1 MVGFDSP
8 ISEIDGRVQATRN
21 VEIRLLEVVQ
31 PEEMPLLTGRC
42 ELASLT
48 SARCGCDDQANSVP
62 SVANI
67 TDRANRQA
75 LPKVGTPD
83 CKDRMAK
90 SEKLELVEAIEPE
103 VDRLTTEHLNRRS
116 DWYYHDIVPW
126 ERGESFR
133 DKPWDVSQTTISE
146 NARTSL
152 VLNLLTEDNL
162 PYYHALIEK
171 HMPQTSAFVR
181 WNRLWTAE
189 EGQHA
194 IAIRSYLL
202 TSRNADPY
210 QLEDDR
216 KATMMN
222 GYQPTYDDPTE
233 IFAYTA
239 TQELATR
246 VSHRNAGKI
255 TDDPSAYE
263 LMRYI
268 ASDENHHFI
277 FYKEVMRAMLDRA
290 PDLVLDGIYRVFS
303 NFEMPGVAMPNFL
316 RRSIQVAK
324 AGVYNLRIH
333 HDRVL
338 MPLIKDWDIG
348 GLTDLTPVAAE
359 RQEKIMKLP
368 DLILRKAEIFE
379 KRVGVSYA

>member
-1 MVGFDSP
+1 M
-8 ISEIDGRVQATRN
+8 
-21 VEIRLLEVVQ
+21 
-31 PEEMPLLTGRC
+31 
-42 ELASLT
+42 
-48 SARCGCDDQANSVP
+48 AN
-62 SVANI
+62 
-67 TDRANRQA
+67 
-75 LPKVGTPD
+75 
-83 CKDRMAK
+83 
-90 SEKLELVEAIEPE
+90 SEKLELVEAIEPD
-103 VDRLTTEHLNRRS
+103 VDKLTRQHLDRRS
-116 DWYYHDIVPW
+116 DWYFHDIVPW

-171 HMPQTSAFVR
+171 HMPKSSAFVR

-189 EGQHA
+189 EGQHS
-194 IAIRSYLL
+194 IAIRTYLL

-222 GYQPTYDDPTE
+222 GYQPSYEDPTE

-255 TDDPSAYE
+255 TDDPAAFE
-263 LMRYI
+263 LMRNI
-268 ASDENHHFI
+268 ATDENHHFI
-277 FYKEVMRAMLDRA
+277 FYKGVMRAMLDQA
-290 PDLVLDGIYRVFS
+290 PDLVLDSIYRVFE
-303 NFEMPGVAMPNFL
+303 NFQMPGVAMPNFL
-316 RRSIQVAK
+316 RRSIDVAK

-333 HDRVL
+333 HDRVVL
-338 MPLIKDWDIG
+338 PLIKDWNIE
-348 GLTDLTPVAAE
+348 GLTGLRPAAAE
-359 RQEKIMKLP
+359 IQNKIIELP
-368 DLILRKAEIFE
+368 TRLLRKAEIFE
-379 KRVGVSYA
+379 KRVGISYA

>member
-1 MVGFDSP
+1 
-8 ISEIDGRVQATRN
+8 
-21 VEIRLLEVVQ
+21 
-31 PEEMPLLTGRC
+31 
-42 ELASLT
+42 
-48 SARCGCDDQANSVP
+48 
-62 SVANI
+62 
-67 TDRANRQA
+67 
-75 LPKVGTPD
+75 
-83 CKDRMAK
+83 MAK
-90 SEKLELVEAIEPE
+90 SEKLELVEAIESH
-103 VDRLTTEHLNRRS
+103 VDSLTEAHLQRRS
-116 DWYYHDIVPW
+116 DWYFHDIVPW

-133 DKPWDVSQTTISE
+133 DKPWDVSQCTISE
-146 NARTSL
+146 DARTSL

-171 HMPQTSAFVR
+171 HMPDTSAFVR

-189 EGQHA
+189 EGQHS

-255 TDDPSAYE
+255 TDDPAAYE
-263 LMRYI
+263 LMRNI
-268 ASDENHHFI
+268 ALDENHHFI
-277 FYKEVMRAMLDRA
+277 FYKGVMQAMLDQS
-290 PDLVLDGIYRVFS
+290 PGLVLNGIFRVFD
-303 NFEMPGVAMPNFL
+303 NFQMPGIAMPNFL
-316 RRSIQVAK
+316 RRSIEVAK

-338 MPLIKDWDIG
+338 VPLIKDWNIANLT
-348 GLTDLTPVAAE
+348 GLAPVAAE
-359 RQEKIMKLP
+359 LQEKIMEIPAKV
-368 DLILRKAEIFE
+368 LRQAEVFE
-379 KRVGVSYA
+379 KRVGISYA

>member
-1 MVGFDSP
+1 
-8 ISEIDGRVQATRN
+8 
-21 VEIRLLEVVQ
+21 
-31 PEEMPLLTGRC
+31 
-42 ELASLT
+42 
-48 SARCGCDDQANSVP
+48 
-62 SVANI
+62 
-67 TDRANRQA
+67 
-75 LPKVGTPD
+75 
-83 CKDRMAK
+83 MAK

-103 VDRLTTEHLNRRS
+103 VDRLTTDHLDRRN

-126 ERGESFR
+126 ERGESFK
-133 DKPWDVSQTTISE
+133 DKPWDVSQSTISE

-189 EGQHA
+189 EGQHS

-216 KATMMN
+216 KATMIN

-263 LMRYI
+263 LMRNI

-290 PDLVLDGIYRVFS
+290 PDLVLDGIYRVFE
-303 NFEMPGVAMPNFL
+303 NFQMPGVAIPNFL

-338 MPLIKDWDIG
+338 TPLIKDWNIE
-348 GLTDLTPVAAE
+348 GLTDLTPAAAE
-359 RQEKIMKLP
+359 TQEKIMSLP
-368 DLILRKAEIFE
+368 DLILRKAEVFE

>member
-1 MVGFDSP
+1 
-8 ISEIDGRVQATRN
+8 
-21 VEIRLLEVVQ
+21 
-31 PEEMPLLTGRC
+31 
-42 ELASLT
+42 
-48 SARCGCDDQANSVP
+48 
-62 SVANI
+62 
-67 TDRANRQA
+67 
-75 LPKVGTPD
+75 
-83 CKDRMAK
+83 MAE
-90 SEKLELVEAIEPE
+90 SEKLALVEAIDTQ
-103 VDRLTTEHLNRRS
+103 VDGLIEAHLNRRS
-116 DWYYHDIVPW
+116 DWYFHDIVPW

-133 DKPWDVSQTTISE
+133 DKPWDVTQCTISE

-171 HMPQTSAFVR
+171 NMPSTAAFVR

-202 TSRNADPY
+202 ASRNADPY

-222 GYQPTYDDPTE
+222 GYQPSYDDPTE
-233 IFAYTA
+233 VFAYTA

-255 TDDPSAYE
+255 TDDPAAFE
-263 LMRYI
+263 LMRNI
-268 ASDENHHFI
+268 AADENHHFI
-277 FYKEVMRAMLDRA
+277 FYKSVMQAMLDQQPR
-290 PDLVLDGIYRVFS
+290 LVLEGIYRVFD
-303 NFEMPGVAMPNFL
+303 NFQMPGVAMPNFL
-316 RRSIQVAK
+316 RRSIEVAK

-338 MPLIKDWDIG
+338 VPLIKDWNIENLT
-348 GLTDLTPVAAE
+348 GLTPAAAE
-359 RQEKIMKLP
+359 LQEKILQIP
-368 DLILRKAEIFE
+368 AQILRKAELFE
-379 KRVGVSYA
+379 KRVGISYA